1 MSDVSGISDSIFC
14 MEIIIC
20 ESEDRIG
27 EYAASLIEMVTE
39 RNNRAGESSVWG
51 VATGSSPE
59 STYTHL
65 ASKVKA
71 GLDVSAVSA
80 FALDEYVGLDPEHP
94 ESYHSVIRDQVVQK
108 VGLRAEKVHV
118 LNGMAEDI
126 PAECARYEAAMK
138 AEGGVDVQILGIG
151 ANGHIG
157 FNEPGSSLVSRTRIK
172 TLAPKTV
179 SDNARFFAGD
189 TSQVPVHCLT
199 QGIGTI
205 MEARKIVLVA
215 FGKNKAAA
223 VAGMAEGPVTASCP
237 GSILQMHPDVT
248 VVIDEEAAS
257 ELKNSEYYRFAQK
270 NIPTFQ
276 KPGE

>member
-1 MSDVSGISDSIFC
+1 

-20 ESEDRIG
+20 DSKDQAG
-27 EYAASLIEMVTE
+27 AYAASLIAMVTE
-39 RNNRAGESSVWG
+39 RNNQRGTSTVWG

-59 STYTHL
+59 STYEHL
-65 ASKVKA
+65 AAKVQA

-80 FALDEYVGLDPEHP
+80 FALDEYVGLDPAHP
-94 ESYHSVIRDQVVQK
+94 ESYHSVIDDQVVQK
-108 VGLRAEKVHV
+108 VGLSAERVHV

-126 PAECARYEAAMK
+126 PAECAAYEAAIK

-157 FNEPGSSLVSRTRIK
+157 FNEPGSSLASRTRIK

-179 SDNARFFAGD
+179 ADNARFFDGD

-215 FGKNKAAA
+215 DGENKAAA
-223 VAGMAEGPVTASCP
+223 IAGMVEGPVTASCP
-237 GSILQMHPDVT
+237 GSILQLHPDVT
-248 VVIDEEAAS
+248 VVIDEAAAS
-257 ELKNSEYYRFAQK
+257 QLKNAEYYRFAQN
-270 NIPTFQ
+270 NIPFFQ
-276 KPGE
+276 KPENIGA